1 MLQQLKG
8 LLRSISYFMK
18 RVLFVNKSCTKGE
31 SFLLKIDYKRGRGW
45 NCGQSISV

>member
-8 LLRSISYFMK
+8 LRRSISYVTK

-31 SFLLKIDYKRGRGW
+31 SFLLKMDYKRVRGW
-45 NCGQSISV
+45 TCGQSISV